1 MKKTVA
7 LLLLAVLLF
16 TAALPAASASGVSLA
31 ANRTNVAY
39 GDSVHVSGT
48 YAAQA
53 WVTLRVID
61 SNRQLVATDV
71 VKADANGQYAF
82 DFHIPGT
89 AAPGTLTVI
98 AGAGNDTASQTIALY
113 TDNGGAGSGDG
124 TGGTGSPGS
133 SSSPTPSASPSPSAT
148 PTPSPSA
155 TPAATAAVK
164 PEVST
169 APDGST
175 QAVASVGDSDMRQAI
190 ANADGGPVTV
200 AVAGTGS
207 DSVQVQ
213 VGLATLQSAADGG
226 NGTVIFAT
234 ENGSY
239 HLPVAAVD
247 FAAIAR
253 ELGVSPDQLTV
264 NVTVSN
270 ATPQQQ
276 GQANNAAAGSGGTMI
291 AGAVDFSLTVTTT
304 DGRSQTI
311 SSFGSTYVSRSIG
324 LNTNNVNP
332 NESTGV
338 VLNEDGTFSF
348 VPSTFERGGDGNWTA
363 TLKRNGNSVYTVI
376 QASKSFA
383 DLASH
388 WAKADVEL
396 LASKLI
402 VSGVADDEFAPE
414 AKVTRA
420 QFATLLVRALGLG
433 EESGKPFADVA
444 AGTWYSGTVAA
455 AYAAKLVTGYEDG
468 TFRPDAPITRQELA
482 VMVAGALAYAGAEG
496 KGAKPVAPAFA
507 DDAAI
512 ASWAKPAVTAIA
524 AAGIADG
531 RDNGRFEP
539 AAGASRAEAA
549 VMLKRLL
556 QKAAFI
562 N

>member
-16 TAALPAASASGVSLA
+16 TAVLPAASASGVSLA
-31 ANRTNVAY
+31 ANRTYVAY

-48 YAAQA
+48 YAARA

-89 AAPGTLTVI
+89 ALGTLTVI
-98 AGAGNDTASQTIALY
+98 AGAGNETASQTITLN
-113 TDNGGAGSGDG
+113 TDNGGTGSGDG
-124 TGGTGSPGS
+124 TGGSGSPGS
-133 SSSPTPSASPSPSAT
+133 SSSPTPSASPSPSAK
-148 PTPSPSA
+148 PTPSPTA
-155 TPAATAAVK
+155 TPAVAVK

-175 QAVASVGDSDMRQAI
+175 QAVASVGDSDLRQAI
-190 ANADGGPVTV
+190 ANAAGGPVTV

-276 GQANNAAAGSGGTMI
+276 GQANDAAAGSGGTMI
-291 AGAVDFSLTVTTT
+291 AGAVDFSLTVTTP

-348 VPSTFERGGDGNWTA
+348 VPSTFERGGDGSWTA

-396 LASKLI
+396 LATKLI
-402 VSGVADDEFAPE
+402 VLGVADDEFAPE

-455 AYAAKLVTGYEDG
+455 AYEAKLVTGYEDG

-496 KGAKPVAPAFA
+496 KGAKASTPAFA
-507 DDAAI
+507 DDASI

-539 AAGASRAEAA
+539 AANASRAEAA

>member
-1 MKKTVA
+1 MKKPLV
-7 LLLLAVLLF
+7 LLLLAVFLLS
-16 TAALPAASASGVSLA
+16 AALPAASAAAVSIHT
-31 ANRTNVAY
+31 NRMSVTY
-39 GDSVHVSGT
+39 GDSLHVSGT

-71 VKADANGQYAF
+71 VKADPNGQYAF
-82 DFHIPGT
+82 DFPIPGT

-98 AGAGNDTASQTIALY
+98 TGAGNDTASQAVTLY
-113 TDNGGAGSGDG
+113 NTSGDD
-124 TGGTGSPGS
+124 GGTGTGEAGTGRPTPSPS
-133 SSSPTPSASPSPSAT
+133 VSPSPSASPS

-155 TPAATAAVK
+155 TPAVEVK

-175 QAVASVGDSDMRQAI
+175 KAVASISDSDMRQAI
-190 ANADGGPVTV
+190 ANAGGGPVTL

-213 VGLATLQSAADGG
+213 VGYQTLQSAADGG

-234 ENGSY
+234 ENGTY

-247 FAAIAR
+247 FAALAE

-264 NVTVSN
+264 KVTVSN

-276 GQANNAAAGSGGTMI
+276 DQADDAAAGNGGRTI
-291 AGAVDFSLTVTTT
+291 AGAVDFSLTVTTP

-311 SSFGSTYVSRSIG
+311 SSFGSTYVNRSIG
-324 LNTNNVNP
+324 LHTNNVNP
-332 NESTGV
+332 NRSTGV

-348 VPSTFERGGDGNWTA
+348 VPSTFAKGSDGSWTA

-376 QASKSFA
+376 QADKSFA
-383 DLASH
+383 DLANH
-388 WAKADVEL
+388 WARADVET

-402 VSGVADDEFAPE
+402 VQGVADDRFDPE
-414 AKVTRA
+414 AKVTRVQLA
-420 QFATLLVRALGLG
+420 ALLVRALGLSEAG
-433 EESGKPFADVA
+433 GKPFADVA
-444 AGTWYSGTVAA
+444 AGTWYSGAVAA
-455 AYAAKLVTGYEDG
+455 AYEAKLVSGYEDG

-482 VMVAGALAYAGAEG
+482 VMVAGALAYAGANG
-496 KGAKPVAPAFA
+496 KGAQAPAFA
-507 DDAAI
+507 DDASI
-512 ASWAKPAVTAIA
+512 AGWAKSAVTAIA

-531 RDNGRFEP
+531 RDNGRFDP
-539 AAGASRAEAA
+539 AANATRAEAA

-556 QKAAFI
+556 QKASFI